1 MSIAPRSIRQ
11 LLLTA
16 GSVAALLGGA
26 ALPLSGQER
35 RPEGE
40 VTDRIVAIVGKT
52 AILQSELDEKYF
64 TGLGRRPE
72 PSNPADREALRKQ
85 VLQEMID
92 EELLYQLALT
102 DTTVKV
108 TDEEVTSAVD
118 EQIRNIRRSLPNDDS
133 LRAQLRATG
142 FLSIE
147 EYRRWLNDT
156 QRRQLIT
163 SSLIKQ
169 LQGSGK
175 IKPVIPTDAEL
186 RAVYEQERGRQ
197 RRPQSVSFRQIVIA
211 PKPSDSARARAV
223 ALADSILIELRK
235 GADFATAARRF
246 SADPV
251 SKEQGGSLGWF
262 RRGVMYKS
270 FEDVAFN
277 LRPGIVSNPVE
288 TPYGL
293 HLIQVER
300 VQPSE
305 ISARHIL
312 ISPEITQADA
322 DSTEAIAQR
331 IRAALMQGASFD
343 SIARIHHDPMEERE
357 VQDLPADKLLPAYTT
372 AFQGVESGGY
382 PEVVR
387 LEFPQ
392 DPIRSKFS
400 VIQLVERKDAGEYR
414 FEDVKDQLRR
424 SLGER
429 LAIRRYLDK
438 LRNATYVEIREIE

>member
-1 MSIAPRSIRQ
+1 MIRQ
-11 LLLTA
+11 LVLTA

-40 VTDRIVAIVGKT
+40 VTDRIIAIVGRT
-52 AILQSELDEKYF
+52 PILQSELDEKYY
-64 TGLGRRPE
+64 TGLRGRTE
-72 PSNPADREALRKQ
+72 PSDPADREALRKQ

-147 EYRRWLNDT
+147 EYRRWLTDT

-197 RRPQSVSFRQIVIA
+197 RRPQSVTFRQIVIA
-211 PKPSDSARARAV
+211 PKPSEEARARAV
-223 ALADSILIELRK
+223 ALADSILSELRK
-235 GADFATAARRF
+235 GGDFATAARRF

-322 DSTEAIAQR
+322 DSTEALAQR
-331 IRAALMQGASFD
+331 IRTALMQGASYD
-343 SIARIHHDPMEERE
+343 SIARIHHDAMEERE
-357 VQDLPADKLLPAYTT
+357 VQDLPADKLLPVYTT
-372 AFQGVESGGY
+372 AFQGVEAGGY

-392 DPIRSKFS
+392 DPIRSKFA
-400 VIQLVERKDAGEYR
+400 VIQLVERNDAGEYR

>member
-1 MSIAPRSIRQ
+1 
-11 LLLTA
+11 
-16 GSVAALLGGA
+16 
-26 ALPLSGQER
+26 
-35 RPEGE
+35 
-40 VTDRIVAIVGKT
+40 VTDRIIAIAAAPRSSSRSWT
-52 AILQSELDEKYF
+52 EKYY
-64 TGLGRRPE
+64 TGLRGRPE
-72 PSNPADREALRKQ
+72 PSNPPDREALRMQ

-102 DTTVKV
+102 DTTVRV

-118 EQIRNIRRSLPNDDS
+118 EQVRNIRRSLPNDDS

-147 EYRRWLNDT
+147 EYRRWLTDT
-156 QRRQLIT
+156 QRRQLMT

-197 RRPQSVSFRQIVIA
+197 RRPQSVSFRQLVIA
-211 PKPSDSARARAV
+211 PKPSEAAGARAV
-223 ALADSILIELRK
+223 ALADSILTELRS
-235 GADFATAARRF
+235 GGDFATAARRF
-246 SADPV
+246 SSDPS

-262 RRGVMYKS
+262 RRGVMHKN

-288 TPYGL
+288 TPFGY

-322 DSTEAIAQR
+322 DSTEATAQR
-331 IRAALMQGASFD
+331 IRTALMQGASSN
-343 SIARIHHDPMEERE
+343 SIARIHHDPDGR
-357 VQDLPADKLLPAYTT
+357 ARSARSSRDKLLPVYTT
-372 AFQGVESGGY
+372 AFQGVEPGGY
-382 PEVVR
+382 AEVIR

-392 DPIRSKFS
+392 DPIRSKYA
-400 VIQLVERKDAGEYR
+400 VIQLEERKDAGEYR

-438 LRNATYVEIREIE
+438 LRSATYVEVREIE